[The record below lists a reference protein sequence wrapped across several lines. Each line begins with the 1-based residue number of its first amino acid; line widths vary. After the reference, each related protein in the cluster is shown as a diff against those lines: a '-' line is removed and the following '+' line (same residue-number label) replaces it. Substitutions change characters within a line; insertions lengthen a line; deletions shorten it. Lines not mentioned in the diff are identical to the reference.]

1 MKKQVLGMLIAV
13 LVIGLPSCGLRG
25 KPEEGKQSALTGAV
39 VPEVDIRKTVY
50 DQMEQKDRDRMKE
63 GWEEAEV
70 TSLILTEGM
79 AAMSDPAYIG
89 KDVFLVDFR
98 VKTMAIPDNM
108 IFYASK
114 PDGRI
119 IGIGLVD

>member
-1 MKKQVLGMLIAV
+1 MKKLVLGMLITV
-13 LVIGLPSCGLRG
+13 LVLGLSSCGLRG
-25 KPEEGKQSALTGAV
+25 KPAEEKQSTLPGAV

-50 DQMEQKDRDRMKE
+50 DQMDQKDRDRMRE

-70 TSLILTEGM
+70 TTVILREGM
-79 AAMSDPAYIG
+79 ALMSDASYIG
-89 KDVFLVDFR
+89 KEVFVVDFR

-119 IGIGLVD
+119 VGIGLVD